1 MEENVYDFSTKT
13 ELINK
18 LIDYSKSPDDD
29 NIRYKEKI
37 KKFLLST
44 PELLYALH
52 DKDLE
57 HELFND
63 DGTLNTEGEWD
74 NYWGENSLIRP
85 YLFFPQTSTHK
96 KNYICY
102 QTMFNELVRGNNVE
116 KYLDITFTVFV
127 NSGDIIDK
135 YTGIPRH
142 DLIAAILRERF
153 AWAGFGISKTKPT
166 FNKESIMDNTY
177 LVRTLQFEIM
187 LPNEMSVTKNG
198 ITSYSNRR
206 CQA

>member
-37 KKFLLST
+37 KKILLST

-63 DGTLNTEGEWD
+63 DGTLKGQIVLVSQKRGWDSEGNALEAPNID
-74 NYWGENSLIRP
+74 
-85 YLFFPQTSTHK
+85 FQFHTSDDRTPPVFSIEQKAQPIHMTKDGLRVYKDQSMTKYKDINLYDLK
-96 KNYICY
+96 KNY
-102 QTMFNELVRGNNVE
+102 
-116 KYLDITFTVFV
+116 
-127 NSGDIIDK
+127 
-135 YTGIPRH
+135 
-142 DLIAAILRERF
+142 
-153 AWAGFGISKTKPT
+153 
-166 FNKESIMDNTY
+166 
-177 LVRTLQFEIM
+177 
-187 LPNEMSVTKNG
+187 
-198 ITSYSNRR
+198 
-206 CQA
+206 

>member
-29 NIRYKEKI
+29 NIKYKEKI
-37 KKFLLST
+37 KKILLST

-142 DLIAAILRERF
+142 DLIAAILREKF
-153 AWAGFGISKTKPT
+153 AWTGFEISKTKPT

-206 CQA
+206 

>member
-37 KKFLLST
+37 KKILLST

-153 AWAGFGISKTKPT
+153 AWSGFEISKTKPT

-206 CQA
+206 

>member
-37 KKFLLST
+37 KKIILST

-85 YLFFPQTSTHK
+85 FLFFPQTSTHK

-153 AWAGFGISKTKPT
+153 AWSGFEISKTKPT

-206 CQA
+206 

>member
-37 KKFLLST
+37 KKILLST

-85 YLFFPQTSTHK
+85 FLFFPQTSTHK

-116 KYLDITFTVFV
+116 KYLNITFTVFV

-153 AWAGFGISKTKPT
+153 AWTGFEISKTKPT

-206 CQA
+206 

>member
-37 KKFLLST
+37 KKILLST

-116 KYLDITFTVFV
+116 KYLNITFTVFV

-153 AWAGFGISKTKPT
+153 AWSGFEISKTKPT

-177 LVRTLQFEIM
+177 LVRTLQFEII

>member
-37 KKFLLST
+37 KKILLST

-85 YLFFPQTSTHK
+85 FLFFPQTSTHK

-153 AWAGFGISKTKPT
+153 AWVGFEISKTKPT

-206 CQA
+206 

>member
-1 MEENVYDFSTKT
+1 MEENIYDFSTKT

-29 NIRYKEKI
+29 NIRYKDKI
-37 KKFLLST
+37 KKILLST

-57 HELFND
+57 HELFKD

-102 QTMFNELVRGNNVE
+102 QTMFNELMRGNNVE

-153 AWAGFGISKTKPT
+153 AWEGFEISKTKPT

-177 LVRTLQFEIM
+177 LVRTLQFEIV
-187 LPNEMSVTKNG
+187 LPNEMSITKNG

-206 CQA
+206 

>member
-1 MEENVYDFSTKT
+1 MEENAYDFSTKT

-29 NIRYKEKI
+29 NIRYKDKI
-37 KKFLLST
+37 KKILLST

-57 HELFND
+57 HELFKD

-102 QTMFNELVRGNNVE
+102 QTMFNELMRGNNVE

-153 AWAGFGISKTKPT
+153 AWEGFEISKTKPT

-177 LVRTLQFEIM
+177 LVRTLQFEIV
-187 LPNEMSVTKNG
+187 LPNELSITKNG

-206 CQA
+206 

>member
-1 MEENVYDFSTKT
+1 MEENIYDFSTKK

-18 LIDYSKSPDDD
+18 LITYSKSPDDD

-37 KKFLLST
+37 KKILLST

-57 HELFND
+57 HELFKD

-102 QTMFNELVRGNNVE
+102 QTMFNELMRGNNVE

-153 AWAGFGISKTKPT
+153 AWEGFEISKTKPT

-177 LVRTLQFEIM
+177 LVRTLQFEIV

-206 CQA
+206 

>member
-37 KKFLLST
+37 KKILLST

-102 QTMFNELVRGNNVE
+102 QTMFNELMRGNNVE

-153 AWAGFGISKTKPT
+153 AWEGFEISKTKPT

-177 LVRTLQFEIM
+177 LVRTLQFEIV

-206 CQA
+206 

>member
-1 MEENVYDFSTKT
+1 MEENVYDFLTKT

-37 KKFLLST
+37 KKILLST

-102 QTMFNELVRGNNVE
+102 QTMFNELMRGNNVE
-116 KYLDITFTVFV
+116 KYLNITFTVFV

-153 AWAGFGISKTKPT
+153 AWEGFEISKTKPT
-166 FNKESIMDNTY
+166 FNKESVMDNTY
-177 LVRTLQFEIM
+177 LVRTLQFEIV
-187 LPNEMSVTKNG
+187 LPNELSITKNG

-206 CQA
+206 

>member
-37 KKFLLST
+37 KKILLST

-153 AWAGFGISKTKPT
+153 AWTGFEISKTKPT

-206 CQA
+206 

>member
-29 NIRYKEKI
+29 NIRYKDKI
-37 KKFLLST
+37 KKILLST

-116 KYLDITFTVFV
+116 KNLDVTFTVFV

-153 AWAGFGISKTKPT
+153 AWEGFEISKTKPT

-177 LVRTLQFEIM
+177 LVRTLQFEIV
-187 LPNEMSVTKNG
+187 LPNELSITKNG

-206 CQA
+206 

>member
-29 NIRYKEKI
+29 NIRYKDKI
-37 KKFLLST
+37 KKILLST

-116 KYLDITFTVFV
+116 KNLDITFTVFV

-153 AWAGFGISKTKPT
+153 AWEGFEISKTKPT

-177 LVRTLQFEIM
+177 LVRTLQFEIV

-206 CQA
+206 

>member
-1 MEENVYDFSTKT
+1 MEDNVYDFSTKT

-37 KKFLLST
+37 KKILLST

-116 KYLDITFTVFV
+116 KNLDITFTVFV

-153 AWAGFGISKTKPT
+153 AWEGFEISKTKPT
-166 FNKESIMDNTY
+166 FNKESVMDNTY
-177 LVRTLQFEIM
+177 LVRTLQFEIV
-187 LPNEMSVTKNG
+187 LPNELSITKNG

-206 CQA
+206 

>member
-1 MEENVYDFSTKT
+1 
-13 ELINK
+13 
-18 LIDYSKSPDDD
+18 
-29 NIRYKEKI
+29 
-37 KKFLLST
+37 
-44 PELLYALH
+44 
-52 DKDLE
+52 
-57 HELFND
+57 
-63 DGTLNTEGEWD
+63 
-74 NYWGENSLIRP
+74 
-85 YLFFPQTSTHK
+85 
-96 KNYICY
+96 
-102 QTMFNELVRGNNVE
+102 MFNELMRGNNVE

-153 AWAGFGISKTKPT
+153 AWSGFEISKTKPT

-177 LVRTLQFEIM
+177 LVRTLQFEII

-206 CQA
+206 

>member
-1 MEENVYDFSTKT
+1 MEDNVYDFSTKT

-37 KKFLLST
+37 KKILLST

-116 KYLDITFTVFV
+116 KNLDITFTVFV

-153 AWAGFGISKTKPT
+153 AWEGFEISKTKPI

-177 LVRTLQFEIM
+177 LVRTLQFEIV

-206 CQA
+206 

>member
-1 MEENVYDFSTKT
+1 MEENIYDFSTKK

-18 LIDYSKSPDDD
+18 LITYSKSPDDD
-29 NIRYKEKI
+29 NIRYKNKVKEI
-37 KKFLLST
+37 LLST

-52 DKDLE
+52 DEELE
-57 HELFND
+57 SELFNE

-74 NYWGENSLIRP
+74 RYFGETSLIRP
-85 YLFFPQTSTHK
+85 FLFFPQTSTHK

-102 QTMFNELVRGNNVE
+102 QTMFNEIVRGNNVE

-153 AWAGFGISKTKPT
+153 AWTGFEISKTKPT

-206 CQA
+206 

>member
-37 KKFLLST
+37 KKILLST

-116 KYLDITFTVFV
+116 KNLDIIFTVFV

-153 AWAGFGISKTKPT
+153 AWEGFEISKTKPT
-166 FNKESIMDNTY
+166 FNKESVMDNTY
-177 LVRTLQFEIM
+177 LVRTLQFEIV
-187 LPNEMSVTKNG
+187 LPNELSITKNG

-206 CQA
+206 

>member
-37 KKFLLST
+37 KKILLST

-153 AWAGFGISKTKPT
+153 AWDSFEISKTKPT

-206 CQA
+206 

>member
-1 MEENVYDFSTKT
+1 MEENIYDFSTKT

-29 NIRYKEKI
+29 NIRYKDKI
-37 KKFLLST
+37 KKILLST

-102 QTMFNELVRGNNVE
+102 QTMFNELMRGNNVE

-153 AWAGFGISKTKPT
+153 AWEGFEISKTKPT

-177 LVRTLQFEIM
+177 LVRTLQFEIV

-206 CQA
+206 

>member
-37 KKFLLST
+37 KKILLST

-153 AWAGFGISKTKPT
+153 AWASFEISKTKPT

-206 CQA
+206 